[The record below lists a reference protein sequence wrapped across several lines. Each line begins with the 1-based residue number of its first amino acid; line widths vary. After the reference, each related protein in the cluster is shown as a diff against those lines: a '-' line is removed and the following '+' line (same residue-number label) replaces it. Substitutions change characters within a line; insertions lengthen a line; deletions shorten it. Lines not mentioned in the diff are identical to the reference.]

1 MYGNI
6 FWHVTGKCKP
16 NCQNGGT
23 CIGVNKCR
31 CPVGYQGN
39 LCQQSKSNTKTG
51 NKFDTKWSNNSYLF
65 ESNTSM

>member
-1 MYGNI
+1 MSGNI
-6 FWHVTGKCKP
+6 FWHVAGKCKP

-39 LCQQSKSNTKTG
+39 LCQQSKSNTQNRKYIWYEMI
-51 NKFDTKWSNNSYLF
+51 KQ
-65 ESNTSM
+65 